1 MNILAIHGYNMNGEI
16 MKSMCTPLL
25 KRLDYNINLITPDAP
40 FLIKDSSC
48 KEITTYFKP
57 PYYQWFNKSQNIDI
71 DILNILDNIDNI
83 NNIDGIIGFSQGAY
97 VSSIISS
104 YIKPKFVI
112 CIAGVEY
119 NNNNNN
125 NIIKIPSFHIIGKN
139 DIDIYRSINLT
150 KRFENA
156 EIIYHQ
162 DGHHFPKNMN
172 IYTHLNYFIKNSM
185 NSR

>member
-119 NNNNNN
+119 NNNN
-125 NIIKIPSFHIIGKN
+125 
-139 DIDIYRSINLT
+139 
-150 KRFENA
+150 
-156 EIIYHQ
+156 
-162 DGHHFPKNMN
+162 
-172 IYTHLNYFIKNSM
+172 
-185 NSR
+185 